1 MNYYTCNNEK
11 FIMLFRVHEIK
22 RCDKGPVN
30 RLPVNRYIDV
40 YKT

>member
-1 MNYYTCNNEK
+1 MKYYTCKNEK
-11 FIMLFRVHEIK
+11 FIMLFRVHETK
-22 RCDKGPVN
+22 RSNKGPVY